1 MIRQLTV
8 RRSSTA
14 VAMMVV
20 VAVVAVCM
28 MGSTSTSNNIS
39 FSTAFTTM
47 SNPVMC
53 RNGHSQSSSSA
64 PTDTALS
71 MGLMDALNKAFSN
84 NEYGPPP
91 EAVRAIARHIL
102 VPTKQEA
109 QVVMKM
115 VTMGESTFEEC
126 ARDYST
132 CPSSAQG
139 GSLGSFGP
147 GKMVPEFDKVIFS
160 PDTKVG
166 QIVGPVLTDFGYH
179 IIKVEKRTGG
189 GDMY

>member
-1 MIRQLTV
+1 MSSQLTV
-8 RRSSTA
+8 RRSAA
-14 VAMMVV
+14 VVLV
-20 VAVVAVCM
+20 VAVAVAICL
-28 MGSTSTSNNIS
+28 MGSTVIS
-39 FSTAFTTM
+39 FSTAFTAT
-47 SNPVMC
+47 SSPVMC
-53 RNGHSQSSSSA
+53 RNGHSRPSA
-64 PTDTALS
+64 GRTNTALS

-84 NEYGPPP
+84 SEYGPPP
-91 EAVRAIARHIL
+91 EAVRATARHIL
-102 VPTKQEA
+102 VPTKEEA

-115 VTMGESTFEEC
+115 VTTGESTFEEC

-166 QIVGPVLTDFGYH
+166 QVVGPVLTNFGYH
-179 IIKVEKRTGG
+179 VIKVEKRTGG